1 MKSIITLSLFI
12 LCLSNTKVTVPE
24 KISDIFYGVKQ
35 KIYECVSTSSEASE
49 TLKQYAKKQLEENSH
64 LSFNFNSIELTQ
76 EDREVIRKCKR
87 DSFRTN
93 TRRPDTKVTPISLEN
108 VVFKLKKVERKKDNI
123 PIRKLGMLDGVKRL
137 GAFNVKG
144 IFTCLE
150 QAQPG
155 IKVLRDSVNLWRS
168 RDFTGAV
175 INIYDNFQP
184 LADGITVCINSIF
197 PS

>member
-1 MKSIITLSLFI
+1 MKSIIIFSLFI
-12 LCLSNTKVTVPE
+12 LSLSNTKVTIPE

-49 TLKQYAKKQLEENSH
+49 TLKQYAKKQLEANSN

-123 PIRKLGMLDGVKRL
+123 PIRKLGMLDEVKRL
-137 GAFNVKG
+137 GAFNIKG

-150 QAQPG
+150 DAQPA
-155 IKVLRDSVNLWRS
+155 IKVFRNTVYLWKCK
-168 RDFTGAV
+168 DFTGAI
-175 INIYDNFQP
+175 INVYDNFQT
-184 LADGITVCINSIF
+184 LADGLTTCINAIF
-197 PS
+197 PA

>member
-1 MKSIITLSLFI
+1 MKSIIIFSLFI
-12 LCLSNTKVTVPE
+12 LSLSNTKVTIPE

-108 VVFKLKKVERKKDNI
+108 AVFKLKKVERKKDNI
-123 PIRKLGMLDGVKRL
+123 PIRKLGMLDEVKRL
-137 GAFNVKG
+137 GAFNIKG

-150 QAQPG
+150 DAQPA
-155 IKVLRDSVNLWRS
+155 IKVFRNTVYLWKS
-168 RDFTGAV
+168 KDFTGAI
-175 INIYDNFQP
+175 INVYDNFQT
-184 LADGITVCINSIF
+184 LADGLTTCINAIF
-197 PS
+197 PA

>member
-1 MKSIITLSLFI
+1 MKSIIIFSLFI
-12 LCLSNTKVTVPE
+12 LSLSNTKVTIPE

-108 VVFKLKKVERKKDNI
+108 VVFKLKKVERKKDDITFLIIIKEDYPHNAPLVFCLSDFHKYI
-123 PIRKLGMLDGVKRL
+123 DMYFRK
-137 GAFNVKG
+137 
-144 IFTCLE
+144 
-150 QAQPG
+150 
-155 IKVLRDSVNLWRS
+155 
-168 RDFTGAV
+168 
-175 INIYDNFQP
+175 
-184 LADGITVCINSIF
+184 SIELMRRKNEEI
-197 PS
+197 